1 MVTRPLHWRQSL
13 AVKSFAIAFVAT
25 HVPLL
30 ALVGIVVLKPGL
42 LSPSEV
48 VIVALVATV
57 LAAVLVIG
65 GLWCLLAPLRQAAD
79 GLRDFML
86 HGQPLRLD
94 AASGNEVGRLVQ
106 VLVLALAHLDRGR
119 APLLH
124 AGALALERKA
134 GPARAELGLQYLVLV
149 EVDQWM
155 ALDAGARLER
165 MQEVQAAM
173 NRLLGNELRHSE
185 IMLPW
190 GRGRFLLALQGPG
203 ADVVER
209 LQPLCDGFQA
219 GAGPERFTCSA
230 AVESRAAN
238 SGAWPAAL
246 QRLDYRLF
254 AIRLEGRNACVA

>member
-1 MVTRPLHWRQSL
+1 MRPLRWRQSL
-13 AVKSFAIAFVAT
+13 AVKSFAIAFLAT

-30 ALVGIVVLKPGL
+30 ALVGVVVLKPGW
-42 LSPSEV
+42 LSPV
-48 VIVALVATV
+48 GVLAVALGATV
-57 LAAVLVIG
+57 LAAMLVIG
-65 GLWCLLAPLRQAAD
+65 GLWRLLRPLRQAAD

-86 HGQPLRLD
+86 HGHPLRLD
-94 AASGNEVGRLVQ
+94 DASGTEVGRLVQ

-134 GPARAELGLQYLVLV
+134 GPSQGDLGLQFLVLV

-155 ALDAGARLER
+155 ALDAGAKLER

-173 NRLLGNELRHSE
+173 NRQLGKELRHSE
-185 IMLPW
+185 LMLPW
-190 GRGRFLLALQGPG
+190 GRGRFLLVLQGPG
-203 ADVVER
+203 ADVVDR
-209 LQPLCDGFQA
+209 LQPLCAGFQA

-230 AVESRAAN
+230 AVEVRAPH

-246 QRLDYRLF
+246 QRLDHRLF
-254 AIRLEGRNACVA
+254 AIRLEGRRAFVG

>member
-1 MVTRPLHWRQSL
+1 MGPLRWRQSL
-13 AVKSFAIAFVAT
+13 AVKSFAVAFLAT

-30 ALVGIVVLKPGL
+30 ALLGVVVLKPGW
-42 LSPSEV
+42 LSPAGV
-48 VIVALVATV
+48 LGVALGATV
-57 LAAVLVIG
+57 LAAALVIG
-65 GLWCLLAPLRQAAD
+65 GLWRLLRPLRHAAD

-94 AASGNEVGRLVQ
+94 TSSGTEVGRLVQ

-134 GPARAELGLQYLVLV
+134 GPAQAELGLQYLVLV

-173 NRLLGNELRHSE
+173 NRLLGGELRHGE

-190 GRGRFLLALQGPG
+190 GRGRFLLVLQGPG
-203 ADVVER
+203 ADVMER
-209 LQPLCDGFQA
+209 LQPLCNGFRA

-230 AVESRAAN
+230 AVELRAAN
-238 SGAWPAAL
+238 SGSWPAAL

-254 AIRLEGRNACVA
+254 AIRLEDRKACVA

>member
-1 MVTRPLHWRQSL
+1 MRPLRWRQSL
-13 AVKSFAIAFVAT
+13 AVKSFAVAFLAT

-30 ALVGIVVLKPGL
+30 VLVGVVVLKPGW
-42 LSPSEV
+42 LSPAGV
-48 VIVALVATV
+48 LAVALGATV
-57 LAAVLVIG
+57 LAATLVIG
-65 GLWCLLAPLRQAAD
+65 GLWHLLRPLRQAAD

-86 HGQPLRLD
+86 HGHPLRLND
-94 AASGNEVGRLVQ
+94 ASGDEVGRLVQ

-134 GPARAELGLQYLVLV
+134 GPSHGDLGLQFLVLL

-165 MQEVQAAM
+165 MQEVQSAM
-173 NRLLGNELRHSE
+173 SRLLGAALRRSEL
-185 IMLPW
+185 MLPW
-190 GRGRFLLALQGPG
+190 GRGRFLLVLQGPG

-230 AVESRAAN
+230 AVESRSAN
-238 SGAWPAAL
+238 TGAWPATL
-246 QRLDYRLF
+246 QRLDHRLF
-254 AIRLEGRNACVA
+254 AIRLEGRSAYVG

>member
-1 MVTRPLHWRQSL
+1 MRPLHWRQSL
-13 AVKSFAIAFVAT
+13 AVKSFAVAFLAT

-30 ALVGIVVLKPGL
+30 VLVGVVVLKPGW
-42 LSPSEV
+42 LSPAGV
-48 VIVALVATV
+48 LAVALGATV
-57 LAAVLVIG
+57 LAATLVIG
-65 GLWCLLAPLRQAAD
+65 GLWHLLRPLRQAAD

-86 HGQPLRLD
+86 HGHPLRLND
-94 AASGNEVGRLVQ
+94 ASGDEVGRLVQ

-134 GPARAELGLQYLVLV
+134 GPSQGDLGLQFLALV

-173 NRLLGNELRHSE
+173 SRLLGNELRRSE
-185 IMLPW
+185 LMLPW
-190 GRGRFLLALQGPG
+190 GRGRFLLVLQGPG

-209 LQPLCDGFQA
+209 LQPLCEGFQA

-230 AVESRAAN
+230 AIESRAP
-238 SGAWPAAL
+238 STGAWPATL
-246 QRLDYRLF
+246 QRLDHRLF
-254 AIRLEGRNACVA
+254 AIRMEGRSAYVG

>member
-1 MVTRPLHWRQSL
+1 MLRPLRWRQSL
-13 AVKSFAIAFVAT
+13 AVKSFAIAFLAT
-25 HVPLL
+25 HLPLL
-30 ALVGIVVLKPGL
+30 VLMGVVVLKPGW
-42 LSPSEV
+42 LSPAGV
-48 VIVALVATV
+48 LVIALVATV

-65 GLWCLLAPLRQAAD
+65 GLWRLLRPLRQAAD

-86 HGQPLRLD
+86 QGQPLRLD
-94 AASGNEVGRLVQ
+94 AASGTEVGRLVQ

-134 GPARAELGLQYLVLV
+134 GTSHGDVGLQFLVLV

-155 ALDAGARLER
+155 ALDAGAKLER
-165 MQEVQAAM
+165 MQEVQSAM
-173 NRLLGNELRHSE
+173 NRLLGNELRRSE
-185 IMLPW
+185 LMLPW
-190 GRGRFLLALQGPG
+190 GRGRFLLVLQGPG

-209 LQPLCDGFQA
+209 LQPLCGGFQA

-230 AVESRAAN
+230 VLELRGAH

-246 QRLDYRLF
+246 QRLDQRLF
-254 AIRLEGRNACVA
+254 AIRLEGRSACVA

>member
-1 MVTRPLHWRQSL
+1 
-13 AVKSFAIAFVAT
+13 
-25 HVPLL
+25 
-30 ALVGIVVLKPGL
+30 
-42 LSPSEV
+42 
-48 VIVALVATV
+48 
-57 LAAVLVIG
+57 
-65 GLWCLLAPLRQAAD
+65 
-79 GLRDFML
+79 
-86 HGQPLRLD
+86 
-94 AASGNEVGRLVQ
+94 
-106 VLVLALAHLDRGR
+106 
-119 APLLH
+119 
-124 AGALALERKA
+124 
-134 GPARAELGLQYLVLV
+134 
-149 EVDQWM
+149 
-155 ALDAGARLER
+155 
-165 MQEVQAAM
+165 VQAAM

>member
-1 MVTRPLHWRQSL
+1 MRPLHWRQSL
-13 AVKSFAIAFVAT
+13 AVKSFAVAFLAT

-30 ALVGIVVLKPGL
+30 VLVGVVVLKPGW
-42 LSPSEV
+42 LSPAGV
-48 VIVALVATV
+48 LAVALGATV
-57 LAAVLVIG
+57 LAATLVIG
-65 GLWCLLAPLRQAAD
+65 GLWHLLRPLRQAAD

-134 GPARAELGLQYLVLV
+134 GPSQGDLGLQFLALV

-173 NRLLGNELRHSE
+173 SRLLGNELRRSE
-185 IMLPW
+185 LMLPW
-190 GRGRFLLALQGPG
+190 GRGRFLLVLQGPG

-209 LQPLCDGFQA
+209 LQPLCEGFQA

-230 AVESRAAN
+230 AIESRAPN
-238 SGAWPAAL
+238 TGAWPATL
-246 QRLDYRLF
+246 QRLDHRLF
-254 AIRLEGRNACVA
+254 AIRLEGRSAFVG